1 MCGWTREFHMCL
13 KNQLCL
19 LVRSVLDSREAKRW
33 KVNIGQLFPFFEL
46 LWLPLSLLPPLSA
59 LWHFLQFSIS
69 HVISTSLSPC
79 LLSTSFSSEFGNWNR
94 FQSSQK
100 VVSATRTNFGN
111 RQQVRQACSSHHQVV
126 ICVCFWFKLKLNI
139 NKYLLLAEDP
149 QEVLEPAYTR
159 KDLIRTP
166 HAHGSSGR
174 LDPSLNKYW
183 EGNTMAGR
191 SAGEVWMRVGLVCFY
206 CSSCTCICTF
216 TVHVCHKV

>member
-1 MCGWTREFHMCL
+1 MQISLILFKGVVSHLGITILSDNDWWWWYAVPGMEKPSGISANWIMNDLEAWWGQAIQPSTREEINILHFIL
-13 KNQLCL
+13 PG
-19 LVRSVLDSREAKRW
+19 LDKPA
-33 KVNIGQLFPFFEL
+33 
-46 LWLPLSLLPPLSA
+46 
-59 LWHFLQFSIS
+59 
-69 HVISTSLSPC
+69 
-79 LLSTSFSSEFGNWNR
+79 
-94 FQSSQK
+94 
-100 VVSATRTNFGN
+100 
-111 RQQVRQACSSHHQVV
+111 RQIV
-126 ICVCFWFKLKLNI
+126 ICICFWFKLKQNI

-166 HAHGSSGR
+166 HAQGSSGR

-206 CSSCTCICTF
+206 CSSCTF